1 MTRQSVRNIISINRF
16 ISYEFRRGCVVIKK
30 KAINLVIPADYEP
43 DLLALK
49 KELYWNH
56 SQAAMF
62 RELLNIGIKAKVD
75 ELERRSNNAYEHE
88 TYDDHRT

>member
-1 MTRQSVRNIISINRF
+1 
-16 ISYEFRRGCVVIKK
+16 
-30 KAINLVIPADYEP
+30 
-43 DLLALK
+43 
-49 KELYWNH
+49 
-56 SQAAMF
+56 MF